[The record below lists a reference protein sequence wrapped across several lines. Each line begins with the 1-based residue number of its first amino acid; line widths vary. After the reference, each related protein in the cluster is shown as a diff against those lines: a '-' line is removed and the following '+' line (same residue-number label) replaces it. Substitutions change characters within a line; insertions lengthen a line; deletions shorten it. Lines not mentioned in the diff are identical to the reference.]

1 MRRLLLPLV
10 ALLLSDALLLVGHGL
25 MLTLLPLRA
34 EIEQFTATQT
44 GLTAST
50 YFVGFVLSCL
60 VTPHIV
66 RRVGHI
72 RSFAVLATVF
82 SSVVLLFH
90 ALPSFAA
97 WLALRFIVGFCISG
111 LYMVMESWL
120 NDRATRET
128 RGTILSLY
136 TVINLSMIILGQQ
149 MLNFADP
156 SGPVLFGLAAI
167 LLSLAIVPV
176 SLTATLAPAP
186 MQVVKLDFRRLWQ
199 LSHVGM
205 EGAIT
210 SGLVTGA
217 FWALG
222 PVYARGLGLDTS
234 QLTMFMSGAVLGG
247 ALFQLPLGRLS
258 DRYDR
263 RLVLYF
269 TSLAG
274 ATVSLVLVF
283 VPAIGNLLLLL
294 AVLWGGAVMTMY
306 SICLAHTSDNAEASD
321 FVLIGSGI
329 LFLFG
334 CSSALGAPL
343 ASLFMALLGPAGL
356 FAFSAVC
363 LLGFTLGISI
373 RRKSHVVPIV
383 DATEP
388 FVPVSVTSPVIF
400 ELDPRTEESAMASE
414 LEPENSAESNP
425 KAQEG
430 EVSDNNE
437 R

>member
-1 MRRLLLPLV
+1 
-10 ALLLSDALLLVGHGL
+10 
-25 MLTLLPLRA
+25 
-34 EIEQFTATQT
+34 
-44 GLTAST
+44 
-50 YFVGFVLSCL
+50 
-60 VTPHIV
+60 
-66 RRVGHI
+66 
-72 RSFAVLATVF
+72 
-82 SSVVLLFH
+82 
-90 ALPSFAA
+90 
-97 WLALRFIVGFCISG
+97 
-111 LYMVMESWL
+111 
-120 NDRATRET
+120 
-128 RGTILSLY
+128 
-136 TVINLSMIILGQQ
+136 VINLSMIILGQQ

-274 ATVSLVLVF
+274 AAVSLVLVF

>member
-1 MRRLLLPLV
+1 MKRLLLPLA
-10 ALLLSDALLLVGHGL
+10 ALLLSDALLLIGHGL
-25 MLTLLPLRA
+25 ILTLLPLRA
-34 EIEQFTATQT
+34 EIEQFSAAQT
-44 GLTAST
+44 GFTAST
-50 YFVGFVLSCL
+50 YFIGFVISCL

-72 RSFAVLATVF
+72 RCFAVLATVF
-82 SSVVLLFH
+82 SAVVLLFH
-90 ALPSFAA
+90 AFPGFVV
-97 WLALRFIVGFCISG
+97 WLVLRFVVGFCIAG
-111 LYMVMESWL
+111 LYMVIESWL

-136 TVINLSMIILGQQ
+136 TVINLSMIIVGQQ

-156 SGPVLFGLAAI
+156 SGPMLFGLAAI

-234 QLTMFMSGAVLGG
+234 QLTLFMSGVVLGG

-258 DRYDR
+258 DHYDR

-269 TSLAG
+269 ISLAG
-274 ATVSLVLVF
+274 AAVSAVLVF
-283 VPAIGNLLLLL
+283 VPVVGNVFLLL
-294 AVLWGGAVMTMY
+294 AVLWGGTVMTMY

-321 FVLIGSGI
+321 FVLVGSGI
-329 LFLFG
+329 LFLYG
-334 CSSALGAPL
+334 CSSAVGAPL
-343 ASLFMALLGPAGL
+343 ASVFMSLFGPRGL
-356 FAFSAVC
+356 FAFAAVC

-373 RRKSHVVPIV
+373 RRKSHVVAIV
-383 DATEP
+383 DETEP
-388 FVPVSVTSPVIF
+388 FVTILETSPVIF
-400 ELDPRTEESAMASE
+400 ELDPRHSDGEDSE
-414 LEPENSAESNP
+414 FPAAESP
-425 KAQEG
+425 SPG
-430 EVSDNNE
+430 SDQDKTS
-437 R
+437 